1 MAHNVW
7 DWVRLQS
14 KLLVTLFE
22 ERLHLR
28 KERVIHP
35 FITCLYLISSERKF
49 IVQSLRGKLLSF
61 LVETAVFNSFLYK
74 MLKNSTSHL
83 NSNRFSSELTLY
95 SATKE
100 LTHVKLKME
109 LISGTYQIFPTYC
122 EHPSFW
128 IVSETKRALKSSQF
142 GQPPLQDFLWTEINN
157 DSLFFFSV
165 NSGHWR
171 QSNNRFFFQS

>member
-28 KERVIHP
+28 KEHVIHP

-49 IVQSLRGKLLSF
+49 IVQSLRGKLEKKKKSF

-122 EHPSFW
+122 EHPLFW

-157 DSLFFFSV
+157 DSLFFFFRKQ
-165 NSGHWR
+165 WTLKTK
-171 QSNNRFFFQS
+171 

>member
-49 IVQSLRGKLLSF
+49 IVQSLRGKLVSF
-61 LVETAVFNSFLYK
+61 LVGTAVFNSFLYK

-109 LISGTYQIFPTYC
+109 LISGTYQIFPTYR

-128 IVSETKRALKSSQF
+128 IASETKRALKSSQF

-157 DSLFFFSV
+157 DSFFFFFV